1 MARVEMQSASPR
13 ATAWR
18 ALAIAAG
25 WAQARSPQ
33 SRGRSTVKRTVLATA
48 LFTFALANVHAQIPA
63 APPLPFDS
71 PVSMR
76 AMEAV
81 CTGIGADARSD
92 PRWPTYPL
100 RIDLVGRAGEYL
112 GQAEVTLSQ
121 NDEAIIGVRC
131 GGPWLLLRLPPGA
144 YDVTAVVEN
153 VSKMGRVT
161 VPATGQGR
169 LVLRFPELGQEQA
182 K

>member
-1 MARVEMQSASPR
+1 MKWILAA
-13 ATAWR
+13 
-18 ALAIAAG
+18 AL
-25 WAQARSPQ
+25 
-33 SRGRSTVKRTVLATA
+33 T
-48 LFTFALANVHAQIPA
+48 TFAVASAHAQDTT

-81 CTGIGADARSD
+81 CTGIGADARND
-92 PRWPTYPL
+92 PRWPSYPL

-112 GQAEVTLSQ
+112 GQAEVTLLQ
-121 NDEAIIGVRC
+121 NAEAIISVRC

-153 VSKMGRVT
+153 VSKTGRVT

-169 LVLRFPELGQEQA
+169 LILRFPELGQEQA

>member
-1 MARVEMQSASPR
+1 MLP
-13 ATAWR
+13 
-18 ALAIAAG
+18 ALAISVA
-25 WAQARSPQ
+25 
-33 SRGRSTVKRTVLATA
+33 
-48 LFTFALANVHAQIPA
+48 HAQELIA

-81 CTGIGADARSD
+81 CTGLGADARND
-92 PRWPTYPL
+92 PRWATYPL
-100 RIDLVGRAGEYL
+100 RIEVVGRAGEYL
-112 GQAEVTLSQ
+112 GQAEVTLTQ
-121 NDEAIIGVRC
+121 NGEAILSARC
-131 GGPWLLLRLPPGA
+131 GGPWLLVRLPPGM
-144 YDVTAVVEN
+144 YEVTATVQN

-169 LVLRFPELGQEQA
+169 LVLRFPELGEAA

>member
-1 MARVEMQSASPR
+1 MGSAMKR
-13 ATAWR
+13 LLTV
-18 ALAIAAG
+18 ALSAG
-25 WAQARSPQ
+25 
-33 SRGRSTVKRTVLATA
+33 VLSVA
-48 LFTFALANVHAQIPA
+48 HAQDITK

-81 CTGIGADARSD
+81 CTGIGADARND
-92 PRWPTYPL
+92 PRWATYPL
-100 RIDLVGRAGEYL
+100 RIELVGRGAEYL
-112 GQAEVTLSQ
+112 GQAEITISQ
-121 NDEAIIGVRC
+121 NDEAIIGVQC
-131 GGPWLLLRLPPGA
+131 GGPWLLVRLPPGM
-144 YDVTAVVEN
+144 YDVEATVQN

-169 LVLRFPELGQEQA
+169 LILRFPELGQA

>member
-1 MARVEMQSASPR
+1 MKRV
-13 ATAWR
+13 
-18 ALAIAAG
+18 LAI
-25 WAQARSPQ
+25 
-33 SRGRSTVKRTVLATA
+33 VLS
-48 LFTFALANVHAQIPA
+48 TFAFANVQAQDITK

-81 CTGIGADARSD
+81 CTGIGADARND
-92 PRWPTYPL
+92 PRWATYPL
-100 RIDLVGRAGEYL
+100 RIELVGRAGEYL
-112 GQAEVTLSQ
+112 GLAEVTLTQ
-121 NDEAIIGVRC
+121 NDEAILSARC
-131 GGPWLLLRLPPGA
+131 GGPWLLVRLPPGLYEVMA
-144 YDVTAVVEN
+144 TVQN

-169 LVLRFPELGQEQA
+169 LILRFPEFGQKQA

>member
-1 MARVEMQSASPR
+1 MRSGYIAVLLILACAAAR
-13 ATAWR
+13 
-18 ALAIAAG
+18 
-25 WAQARSPQ
+25 AQD
-33 SRGRSTVKRTVLATA
+33 T
-48 LFTFALANVHAQIPA
+48 A
-63 APPLPFDS
+63 APPLPFDA

-81 CTGIGADARSD
+81 CTGIGADARND

-100 RIDLVGRAGEYL
+100 RIELVGRAGEYL
-112 GQAEVTLSQ
+112 GQATVSLTQ
-121 NDEAIIGVRC
+121 NGEAILSARC
-131 GGPWLLLRLPPGA
+131 GGPWLLLRVPTGA
-144 YDVTAVVEN
+144 YDVSAQVEN
-153 VSKMGRVT
+153 VTKTGRVT

>member
-1 MARVEMQSASPR
+1 MQGASR
-13 ATAWR
+13 AMKPILVAMLLTL
-18 ALAIAAG
+18 ALAE
-25 WAQARSPQ
+25 AQ
-33 SRGRSTVKRTVLATA
+33 
-48 LFTFALANVHAQIPA
+48 AQIPA

-81 CTGIGADARSD
+81 CTGIGADARND

-100 RIDLVGRAGEYL
+100 RIELVGRTGEYL

-121 NDEAIIGVRC
+121 NDEAIISVRC
-131 GGPWLLLRLPPGA
+131 GGPWLLVRLPPGA
-144 YDVTAVVEN
+144 YDVTAMVEN
-153 VSKMGRVT
+153 VSKTGRVT

-169 LVLRFPELGQEQA
+169 LLLRFPEIGQEQA